1 MKKLVSMFVCFLI
14 AISTVSYASETVITA
29 EARYLNWDTIII
41 SGTVSNPI
49 GERISLV
56 FGDINTMLH
65 VDEAV
70 IEDGEFEFLIRLS
83 ENVPAYEYTYTLG
96 TQSAKFSGTIQTRGD
111 RYISTHALIQA
122 DIDFSIRNYVPSF
135 SGTATCTP
143 GANVQVVIRDMTDH
157 TEIVHDFVDCTDG
170 VYEFNYTLPKLTQNR
185 NYTIFVM
192 STDGQT
198 SQVSAD
204 LTVKTSPFLV
214 SFSGPLWAGA
224 GYDMIV
230 NVKSV
235 NSDLIDKSMNFT
247 NRTWNT
253 NFTLPNLLMNC
264 DFDITAT
271 VVSTEEGVSDGTIR
285 YSQNPALYNALK
297 SKIPNLDPAN
307 SGRITPQELKSIKGI
322 LDLSDCNLTSVE
334 GLQNCTGV
342 THLYIDN
349 NSISDISPLLTLSNL
364 RYLDASNNNISRL
377 YRIPPYLKYLNLS
390 GNNISSIDPLNH
402 TDTIVHLDMAE
413 NRISDVSPIKNY
425 GFLRYLDIRNNYIT
439 DISPLPQRRYVNFL
453 ISKP

>member
-14 AISTVSYASETVITA
+14 AVSTVSSASETAITA
-29 EARYLNWDTIII
+29 EARYLDSDTIVI
-41 SGTVSNPI
+41 SGTVSNPL
-49 GERISLV
+49 GEKISLV

-65 VDEAV
+65 VDEAI
-70 IEDGEFEFLIRLS
+70 IEDGEFEFLITLS
-83 ENVPAYEYTYTLG
+83 ENLPAYEYTYILT
-96 TQSAKFSGTIQTRGD
+96 TQSAKFLGTIQTRGS
-111 RYISTHALIQA
+111 RYFSTHALIQS

-143 GANVQVVIRDMTDH
+143 GANVQVVIRDMSDNS
-157 TEIVHDFVDCTDG
+157 EIVNDFINCEDG
-170 VYEFNYTLPKLTQNR
+170 VYEFNYTLPKLTQSR

-271 VVSTEEGVSDGTIR
+271 VVSTEEGLSDSTIR

-307 SGRITPQELKSIKGI
+307 SGRITPQELKSVKGV
-322 LDLSDCNLTSVE
+322 LNLSRCNLTSVE
-334 GLQNCTGV
+334 GLQNCTEV

-364 RYLDASNNNISRL
+364 TYLDASNNNITYL
-377 YRIPPYLKYLNLS
+377 YRISPYLKFLNLS
-390 GNNISSIDPLNH
+390 GNNISSIDPLKH
-402 TDTIVHLDMAE
+402 TDTIVHLDIAS
-413 NRISDVSPIKNY
+413 NGISDVSPIKNY
-425 GFLRYLDIRNNYIT
+425 GFLRYLDIRSNNIT
-439 DISPLPQRRYVNFL
+439 DISPLPKRRYANL
-453 ISKP
+453 LTSNH